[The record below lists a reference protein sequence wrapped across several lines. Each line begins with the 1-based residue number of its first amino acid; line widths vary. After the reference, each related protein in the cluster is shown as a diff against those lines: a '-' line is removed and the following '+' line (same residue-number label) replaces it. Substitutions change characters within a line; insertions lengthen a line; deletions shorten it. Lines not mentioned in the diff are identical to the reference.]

1 MMVQS
6 REICPG
12 LIIRQGTGTKKGT
25 VSFSNPWTI
34 WACLHSVAG
43 ATVKA
48 RYAAPTRED
57 CMASTTSVAFATS
70 WPSIIMNYNA
80 GLNRC
85 HLTRSPI
92 FALLDHENL
101 YYYSI
106 NAPLT
111 FPYSASC
118 KPMLRSK
125 NSFTTTLSR
134 PDPKESKRSPNYSLD
149 PPHPFVK
156 KNYALSSLDK
166 TRSWIYQTIAVH
178 PTSNLCFSKGG
189 HCNRHCKL
197 NSSHDA
203 LPWNRQDEKVYK
215 RFPFLS
221 SLPL

>member
-12 LIIRQGTGTKKGT
+12 LIKRQGTGTKKGT

-57 CMASTTSVAFATS
+57 CMASTISVAFSTS

-80 GLNRC
+80 GLDRC
-85 HLTRSPI
+85 HLTRSLI

-111 FPYSASC
+111 FPCWASG
-118 KPMLRSK
+118 KPILRSK

-134 PDPKESKRSPNYSLD
+134 PELLISTNIPPPPPQKRANVPRTTHLTHPIPSLR
-149 PPHPFVK
+149 K
-156 KNYALSSLDK
+156 T
-166 TRSWIYQTIAVH
+166 TRSVH
-178 PTSNLCFSKGG
+178 WTK
-189 HCNRHCKL
+189 RAREYTKL
-197 NSSHDA
+197 
-203 LPWNRQDEKVYK
+203 
-215 RFPFLS
+215 
-221 SLPL
+221 

>member
-34 WACLHSVAG
+34 WACLPSVAG

-57 CMASTTSVAFATS
+57 CMASTISVAFSTL
-70 WPSIIMNYNA
+70 WPSISMNYNA
-80 GLNRC
+80 GLDRC
-85 HLTRSPI
+85 HLTRSLI

-106 NAPLT
+106 NTPLT
-111 FPYSASC
+111 FPCSASG
-118 KPMLRSK
+118 KPILRSK

-134 PDPKESKRSPNYSLD
+134 PELLISTNIPRTKRANVPRTIHLTHAIPSLTNTT
-149 PPHPFVK
+149 H
-156 KNYALSSLDK
+156 S
-166 TRSWIYQTIAVH
+166 VH
-178 PTSNLCFSKGG
+178 WTK
-189 HCNRHCKL
+189 RAREYTKL
-197 NSSHDA
+197 
-203 LPWNRQDEKVYK
+203 
-215 RFPFLS
+215 
-221 SLPL
+221 

>member
-12 LIIRQGTGTKKGT
+12 LIIRKGTGTKKGT

-34 WACLHSVAG
+34 CACLPSVAG

-57 CMASTTSVAFATS
+57 CMASTLLVAFSTS
-70 WPSIIMNYNA
+70 WPSVIMNHNA
-80 GLNRC
+80 GLDRC
-85 HLTRSPI
+85 HLTRSLI

-111 FPYSASC
+111 FPCSASG
-118 KPMLRSK
+118 KPILRSK

-134 PDPKESKRSPNYSLD
+134 PELLISTNIPPPPPLKRANVPRTIHLTHPIPSLR
-149 PPHPFVK
+149 
-156 KNYALSSLDK
+156 K
-166 TRSWIYQTIAVH
+166 TTHSVH
-178 PTSNLCFSKGG
+178 WTK
-189 HCNRHCKL
+189 RAREYTKL
-197 NSSHDA
+197 
-203 LPWNRQDEKVYK
+203 
-215 RFPFLS
+215 
-221 SLPL
+221 